1 MPQALYRKW
10 RPRQW
15 ESVIGQDHIIQTL
28 RNAVSS
34 DKVVHAYLF
43 SGPRGTGKTTT
54 ARLLAKAV
62 NCLDPDLS
70 IRPCN
75 QCDHCQALNEGRFL
89 DLIEIDAASN
99 TSVDDVRDL
108 REKINFSPNLGRYKV
123 YVIDEVHMLSN
134 AAFNALL
141 KTLEEPPGHAIF
153 ILATTEAHKIPA
165 TVLSRCQRHE
175 FRRIKVSD
183 IVTNLSQLAENENL
197 DVPEEVLELIARQ
210 STGSLRDAI
219 SLLDQL
225 SSTGE
230 MVDLALAQ
238 TVLGTA
244 TSQAVMEVIT
254 ALLACAPPAGLEQI
268 HRALDAG
275 SDVRELA
282 RQIVSYLRRLL
293 LIQMGAAD
301 PGGETPE
308 VEEIMKEQAGQITTP
323 DLISVIRIFNKVAV
337 DTRSKWHPG
346 LPLEIAFL
354 EACEILGEEST
365 VPEKANPSPSP
376 APKPKKSSSRTVTP
390 QPKAEPRKSVKDP
403 APASDDRI
411 ASKINQNW
419 PQVLTMVRKELP
431 NLYGLLNSCQSR
443 HSTGSVL
450 VLGFASDILKNQ
462 MAKRENTEIVERVV
476 SDLVGTQIEVRSAI
490 TTAKNTDIPSEVDD
504 DGMVASAL
512 RDMGGEIVDIQ

>member
-1 MPQALYRKW
+1 MPQALYSKW
-10 RPRQW
+10 RPRDW
-15 ESVIGQDHIIQTL
+15 ESVIGQDHIIRTL
-28 RNAVSS
+28 HNAVSS
-34 DKVVHAYLF
+34 DRIVHAYLF

-62 NCLDPDLS
+62 DCLDPDQS
-70 IRPCN
+70 VRPCN
-75 QCDHCQALNEGRFL
+75 QCDHCRAINDGRFL

-141 KTLEEPPGHAIF
+141 KTLEEPPAHAIF
-153 ILATTEAHKIPA
+153 ILATTEVQKIPA

-175 FRRIKVSD
+175 FRRIKVAD
-183 IVTNLSQLAENENL
+183 MVAKLSELAENEGL
-197 DVPEEVLELIARQ
+197 QVPQEVLELIARQ

-230 MVDLALAQ
+230 TINLELAQ

-244 TSQAVMEVIT
+244 TSQAVIAVVSS
-254 ALLACAPPAGLEQI
+254 LLVCNPQAGLDEI
-268 HRALDAG
+268 HRALDSG
-275 SDVRELA
+275 SDVREFA
-282 RQIVSYLRRLL
+282 RQIVRYLRRLL
-293 LIQMGAAD
+293 LIQLGDMD
-301 PGGETPE
+301 QGGETPE
-308 VEEIMKEQAGQITTP
+308 VEFLMKEQAREITTP
-323 DLISVIRIFNKVAV
+323 RLIEVIRIFNQVAV
-337 DTRSKWHPG
+337 DTRAKWHPG
-346 LPLEIAFL
+346 LPLELAFL
-354 EACEILGEEST
+354 EACQIPQADEPVL
-365 VPEKANPSPSP
+365 PPAKP
-376 APKPKKSSSRTVTP
+376 APF
-390 QPKAEPRKSVKDP
+390 ARKTDPPSVKAVQKKVEPTPGSQKTDI
-403 APASDDRI
+403 DDRVAI
-411 ASKINQNW
+411 RISQNW
-419 PQVLTMVRKELP
+419 PQVLNKVRQEQP

-450 VLGFASDILKNQ
+450 ILGFASDILKNQ
-462 MAKRENTEIVERVV
+462 MAKRDNTEIVERVV
-476 SDLVGTQIEVRSAI
+476 SEIVGTQIEVRSTI
-490 TTAKNTDIPSEVDD
+490 TSAKNTDIPSEVDD

>member
-1 MPQALYRKW
+1 MPQALYSKW
-10 RPRQW
+10 RPRDW
-15 ESVIGQDHIIQTL
+15 ESVIGQDHIIRTL

-34 DKVVHAYLF
+34 ERIVHAYLF

-62 NCLDPDLS
+62 DCLDPDLAL
-70 IRPCN
+70 RPCN
-75 QCDHCQALNEGRFL
+75 QCDHCRAINDGRFL

-141 KTLEEPPGHAIF
+141 KTLEEPPAHAIF
-153 ILATTEAHKIPA
+153 ILATTEVQKIPA

-175 FRRIKVSD
+175 FRRIKVVD
-183 IVTNLSQLAENENL
+183 IVAKLSELAEKEGL
-197 DVPEEVLELIARQ
+197 QVPEEVLELIARQ

-230 MVDLALAQ
+230 TINLELAQ

-244 TSQAVMEVIT
+244 TSQSVVAVIS
-254 ALLACAPPAGLEQI
+254 ALLVCNPQVGLDEI
-268 HRALDAG
+268 HRALDSG
-275 SDVRELA
+275 SDVREFA
-282 RQIVSYLRRLL
+282 RQIVRYFRRLL
-293 LIQMGAAD
+293 LIQLGD
-301 PGGETPE
+301 SEQGGETPE
-308 VEEIMKEQAGQITTP
+308 VESLMKEQALQISTP
-323 DLISVIRIFNKVAV
+323 HLIEVIRIFNQVAV
-337 DTRSKWHPG
+337 DTRAKWHPG
-346 LPLEIAFL
+346 LPLELAFL
-354 EACEILGEEST
+354 EACQVLQADEPILPPAEPAHSARKTDPPSVKAVQKEVDQ
-365 VPEKANPSPSP
+365 VPANPKT
-376 APKPKKSSSRTVTP
+376 AN
-390 QPKAEPRKSVKDP
+390 
-403 APASDDRI
+403 DDRVAARI
-411 ASKINQNW
+411 SQNW
-419 PQVLTMVRKELP
+419 PQVLSKVRREQP
-431 NLYGLLNSCQSR
+431 NLYGLLNSCQSH

-450 VLGFASDILKNQ
+450 ILGFASDILKNQ
-462 MAKRENTEIVERVV
+462 MAKRENVEIVERVV
-476 SDLVGTQIEVRSAI
+476 SEIAGTQIEVRSTVTSAR
-490 TTAKNTDIPSEVDD
+490 NTDIPSGVDD

>member
-1 MPQALYRKW
+1 MPQALYSKW
-10 RPRQW
+10 RPHKW
-15 ESVIGQDHIIQTL
+15 DSVIGQDHIIQTL

-34 DKVVHAYLF
+34 DHIVHAYLF

-62 NCLDPDLS
+62 NCLDADLS
-70 IRPCN
+70 ERPCD
-75 QCDHCQALNEGRFL
+75 QCDHCQAVNQGRFL

-99 TSVDDVRDL
+99 TSVEDVRDL
-108 REKINFSPNLGRYKV
+108 RDKINFSPNLGRYKI

-153 ILATTEAHKIPA
+153 ILATTEAQKIPA

-175 FRRIKVSD
+175 FRRIKVAD
-183 IVTNLSQLAENENL
+183 ITTRLGEICEQEDLKVPD
-197 DVPEEVLELIARQ
+197 DVLNLIARQ

-230 MVDLALAQ
+230 EIDLTLAQ

-244 TSQAVMEVIT
+244 TSQAVIEVIK
-254 ALLACAPPAGLEQI
+254 AVLSCDQKAGLDQI
-268 HRALDAG
+268 HSALDAG
-275 SDVRELA
+275 SDVREFA
-282 RQIVSYLRRLL
+282 KQIVQYLRRVLL
-293 LIQMGAAD
+293 LQMGASD
-301 PGGETPE
+301 PGSETPE
-308 VEEIMKEQAGQITTP
+308 LENLMKAQSQQIGSS
-323 DLISVIRIFNKVAV
+323 DLISTIHIFNRVAM
-337 DTRSKWHPG
+337 DTRSRWYVG

-354 EACEILGEEST
+354 EACENLNEG
-365 VPEKANPSPSP
+365 SP
-376 APKPKKSSSRTVTP
+376 AAGESN
-390 QPKAEPRKSVKDP
+390 P
-403 APASDDRI
+403 APASLQQEKPRPKASQGSEIRESKPAAEIKPDRV
-411 ASKINQNW
+411 AANINNNW
-419 PQVLTMVRKELP
+419 QQVLAMVRRERP
-431 NLYGLLNSCQSR
+431 NLYGLLNSCQS
-443 HSTGSVL
+443 HHATGNVL

-462 MAKRENTEIVERVV
+462 MVKGENLEIVEKVV
-476 SDLVGTQIEVRSAI
+476 SEIVGSPIEVRCAI
-490 TTAKNTDIPSEVDD
+490 TTAKNTDIPTGVDD